1 MRILLINQFFKPDTA
16 ATGQLLADV
25 AEELTAKGHDVNVIC
40 SRHRYDGG
48 KSTSADVESAEGLA
62 VHRVFTTR
70 FGRKM
75 LLGRMIDYLSF
86 YVSATWRALVLPKP
100 DVCVS
105 LTTPPFISLIG
116 LMLSKIK
123 GTRNVIWVMDI
134 YPEIAVAY
142 DVIRK
147 RSLLYLVL
155 RRVSRVLY
163 RNAAAVISLGE
174 TMTERLQSLGAL
186 SENLHM
192 VHNWVPGENG
202 DTEHRHRAHGE
213 LEVAQIVD
221 SKL

>member
-1 MRILLINQFFKPDTA
+1 MRILLINQFYKPDTA

-25 AEELTAKGHDVNVIC
+25 AEELAAHGHDVHVIC

-48 KSTSADVESAEGLA
+48 KNDSAAVESTEGLA

-75 LLGRMIDYLSF
+75 LIGRAIDYLSF

-123 GTRNVIWVMDI
+123 GTRNVIWVMDV
-134 YPEIAVAY
+134 YPEIAAAY
-142 DVIRK
+142 DVLQK
-147 RSLLYLVL
+147 KTLLYRVL
-155 RRVSRVLY
+155 IRVNKVLY

-174 TMTERLQSLGAL
+174 TMTEQLQTLGAA
-186 SENLHM
+186 SDNIHT
-192 VHNWVPGENG
+192 VHNWVPGK
-202 DTEHRHRAHGE
+202 D
-213 LEVAQIVD
+213 ID
-221 SKL
+221 Y

>member
-1 MRILLINQFFKPDTA
+1 
-16 ATGQLLADV
+16 LLADLANSLV
-25 AEELTAKGHDVNVIC
+25 ERGHDVQVIC

-48 KSTSADVESAEGLA
+48 KSDPADVESTEGPA
-62 VHRVFTTR
+62 VHRVFATR

-86 YVSATWRALVLPKP
+86 YLSAALRALVLPKP

-174 TMTERLQSLGAL
+174 TMTKQLQSLGAL
-186 SENLHM
+186 SENLHT
-192 VHNWVPGENG
+192 VHNWVPGE
-202 DTEHRHRAHGE
+202 DVSRV
-213 LEVAQIVD
+213 L
-221 SKL
+221 